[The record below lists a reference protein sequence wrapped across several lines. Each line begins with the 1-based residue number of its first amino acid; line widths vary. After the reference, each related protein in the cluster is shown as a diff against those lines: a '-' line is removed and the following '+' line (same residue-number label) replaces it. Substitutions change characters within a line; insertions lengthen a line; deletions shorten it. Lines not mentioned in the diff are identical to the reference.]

1 MMCVKWGDKIRLEM
15 AKLASVPSV
24 LCSFFPQFSPLLRKG
39 KHFPFLYFKRTV
51 VIFHDY
57 TGNRNFYRHNSV
69 VVLAIDV

>member
-1 MMCVKWGDKIRLEM
+1 MMRIKWGDKIGLEM
-15 AKLASVPSV
+15 AKLASVPSF
-24 LCSFFPQFSPLLRKG
+24 LPSFFPQFSPRIGNG

-51 VIFHDY
+51 VILHDY